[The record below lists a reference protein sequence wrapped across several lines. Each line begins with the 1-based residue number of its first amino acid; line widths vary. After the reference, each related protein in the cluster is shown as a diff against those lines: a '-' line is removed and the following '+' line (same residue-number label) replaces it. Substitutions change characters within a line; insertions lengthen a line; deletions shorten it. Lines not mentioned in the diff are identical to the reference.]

1 MRPTSDAD
9 AQRDGNRRPAPGNC
23 ISVGTMQGITRS
35 QGPHSG
41 WPEPFLWPLGFARTL
56 LAGALLLTLVA
67 GCDGGDDVAPGDTTR
82 GTARADA
89 AGVVRESASGSDA
102 AILASFDAA
111 NVSDSATGTIAAAKA
126 TSSDLRAFAAQMV
139 RDHHAMRLEGERVA
153 RRLRLTPEP
162 NAGAS
167 GDSGMAA
174 TLSLLNATPRGRDFD
189 KAYID
194 HEVEFHL
201 DFLETVTAAMDRAG
215 ETEVRAFIQKLA
227 PMLQEHF
234 DRARELQGRLR

>member
-1 MRPTSDAD
+1 
-9 AQRDGNRRPAPGNC
+9 
-23 ISVGTMQGITRS
+23 MQGATRS
-35 QGPHSG
+35 QAPRGE
-41 WPEPFLWPLGFARTL
+41 WPDPLLGPLGLARAV
-56 LAGALLLTLVA
+56 LAGALVLALVA
-67 GCDGGDDVAPGDTTR
+67 GCNGGGDADSGDTTS
-82 GTARADA
+82 GTARADVAGA
-89 AGVVRESASGSDA
+89 AGESSPDSDA
-102 AILASFDAA
+102 TILASFDAA
-111 NVSDSATGTIAAAKA
+111 NVSDSAAGAIAAAKA

-162 NAGAS
+162 NADTS
-167 GDSGMAA
+167 GESGMAA

-201 DFLETVTAAMDRAG
+201 DFLESVTAAMDRAG
-215 ETEVRAFIQKLA
+215 ETEIKAFIQKLA

-234 DRARELQGRLR
+234 DRARELQGRHR

>member
-1 MRPTSDAD
+1 
-9 AQRDGNRRPAPGNC
+9 
-23 ISVGTMQGITRS
+23 MQGITRS
-35 QGPHSG
+35 QRPRGV
-41 WPEPFLWPLGFARTL
+41 WPEPLLWPLGFARTM

-67 GCDGGDDVAPGDTTR
+67 GCDGGDDAGSGDT
-82 GTARADA
+82 
-89 AGVVRESASGSDA
+89 ASGAAREDAEGVAGRSSPQSDA

-111 NVSDSATGTIAAAKA
+111 NVSDSATGAIAAAKA

-139 RDHHAMRLEGERVA
+139 RDHHAMRIEGERVA

-162 NAGAS
+162 NADTSGEAS
-167 GDSGMAA
+167 RGA

-201 DFLETVTAAMDRAG
+201 DFLETVTVAMDRAG

>member
-1 MRPTSDAD
+1 
-9 AQRDGNRRPAPGNC
+9 
-23 ISVGTMQGITRS
+23 MQGITRS
-35 QGPHSG
+35 PALRGG
-41 WPEPFLWPLGFARTL
+41 WPEPPLPPLRFARAL
-56 LAGALLLTLVA
+56 LAGALALALVA
-67 GCDGGDDVAPGDTTR
+67 GCNGDDDAAPGDTTS

-89 AGVVRESASGSDA
+89 VGVAGGSSPESDA

-111 NVSDSATGTIAAAKA
+111 NVSDSATGAIAAAKA

-153 RRLRLTPEP
+153 RRLRLTSEP
-162 NAGAS
+162 NADTS
-167 GDSGMAA
+167 GESGMAA
-174 TLSLLNATPRGRDFD
+174 IVSLLNATPRGRDFD
-189 KAYID
+189 KGYID

-201 DFLETVTAAMDRAG
+201 DFLETVTTAMDRAN
-215 ETEVRAFIQKLA
+215 ETEVKAFIQKLA